1 MDLTTD
7 IRYIKGVGEK
17 KAKLLNKLGLFT
29 IGDLISY
36 FPRAYQDR
44 TEIKKISELELEAAV
59 CIEATLT
66 GTPRLNHIR
75 RQLNILKFQVSDGT
89 GILDVTYFNQPW

>member
-17 KAKLLNKLGLFT
+17 AAAKQAWPFT

-44 TEIKKISELELEAAV
+44 TEIKDFR
-59 CIEATLT
+59 T
-66 GTPRLNHIR
+66 
-75 RQLNILKFQVSDGT
+75 
-89 GILDVTYFNQPW
+89 

>member
-7 IRYIKGVGEK
+7 VRYIKGVGEK

-36 FPRAYQDR
+36 FPRAYEDR
-44 TEIKKISELELEAAV
+44 TTIKKISELELDSSACVEGCLVSA
-59 CIEATLT
+59 
-66 GTPRLNHIR
+66 PRLNHIR
-75 RQLNILKFQVSDGT
+75 RQLNVIK
-89 GILDVTYFNQPW
+89 